1 MPIKDYSTDPDLNVS
16 ISGINIAEGCPPS
29 GINNAIRQLMAD
41 VKVESEAVSE
51 AVSETSSAL
60 EAYAEGQ
67 AQKDE
72 AQDEA
77 IAEAK
82 SSAEAAKT
90 TADNALPK
98 SGGTMTGAI
107 NLNNNELTQV
117 RDIEL
122 QGDTHGGYLDFH
134 FAGATDDFTSRIIEE
149 STGGL
154 HLIAVT
160 NGVKVNNKH
169 IVRSVNGVAADAAGN
184 VAISVPATPK
194 AYVTTTYNSGNKGYR
209 KWSDGYIEQWGRFT
223 CVDGENTITFPTA
236 FSSYSIVQGGYEDG
250 NNSDAR
256 TRGRAYASNKTTFK
270 IYAFSGAACTWYAC
284 GF

>member
-1 MPIKDYSTDPDLNVS
+1 MPIQDYSTDPDFNVQ

-41 VKVESEAVSE
+41 VKEESEAKAE
-51 AVSETSSAL
+51 AITAAGEAL
-60 EAYAEGQ
+60 EAFAETQ
-67 AQKDE
+67 AAKDE
-72 AQDEA
+72 AQDAA

-194 AYVTTTYNSGNKGYR
+194 AYITATGKSGNYWYR
-209 KWSDGYIEQWGRFT
+209 KYSDGWIEQGGVSSST
-223 CVDGENTITFPTA
+223 TITFPTA
-236 FSSYSIVQGGYEDG
+236 FSTTTYVIVAND
-250 NNSDAR
+250 NFDAGSGDV
-256 TRGRAYASNKTTFK
+256 TWSWYNVHTKTTTSAK
-270 IYAFSGAACTWYAC
+270 KDSVNTTSWYAA
-284 GF
+284 GY

>member
-60 EAYAEGQ
+60 EAFADQQ
-67 AQKDE
+67 AAKDE
-72 AQDEA
+72 EQDEA

-82 SSAEAAKT
+82 SSAEAAGQ
-90 TADNALPK
+90 AA
-98 SGGTMTGAI
+98 A
-107 NLNNNELTQV
+107 EAQ
-117 RDIEL
+117 
-122 QGDTHGGYLDFH
+122 
-134 FAGATDDFTSRIIEE
+134 
-149 STGGL
+149 ST
-154 HLIAVT
+154 
-160 NGVKVNNKH
+160 
-169 IVRSVNGVAADAAGN
+169 ADAAAEEAAAAN
-184 VAISVPATPK
+184 SAVSSLATVAKTGSYNDLSNKPSIPASPK